1 MTFFIFISNNSL
13 YAASRHSQSLI
24 SQITLKS
31 LDERIVTK
39 ISLSSKDIQT
49 YVSCEYEI
57 EKNEF
62 CKVLMKQLN
71 VPSLQVSKLRFVMS
85 NGGLGSAIILS
96 NLDVNPW

>member
-1 MTFFIFISNNSL
+1 MHW
-13 YAASRHSQSLI
+13 AALPSE
-24 SQITLKS
+24 ITLKS

-39 ISLSSKDIQT
+39 ISLSSKDTQT

-57 EKNEF
+57 ELKNEF

-71 VPSLQVSKLRFVMS
+71 VPLLQVPKLSFGMS
-85 NGGLGSAIILS
+85 NGGLGSAIKLS